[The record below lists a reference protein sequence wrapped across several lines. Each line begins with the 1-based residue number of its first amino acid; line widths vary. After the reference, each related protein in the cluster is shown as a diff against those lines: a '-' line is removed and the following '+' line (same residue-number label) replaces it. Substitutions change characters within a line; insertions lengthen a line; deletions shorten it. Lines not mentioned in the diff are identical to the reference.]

1 MANAH
6 LIKEI
11 RIETEDRPGMLEE
24 ISSALSDSKINIKH
38 IAAYAQEGKAHFMIV
53 SEDNEKAYQA
63 LRSKGYVA
71 IEKEVV
77 LLGLADTVGMLKQVA
92 EKIKAAGI
100 SLNYLY
106 GTTCAD
112 GCESQLIM
120 SSNDNKKLLS
130 VLA

>member
-1 MANAH
+1 MVKAN

-11 RIETEDRPGMLEE
+11 RIETADRPGMLEE
-24 ISSALSDSKINIKH
+24 ISGALSDNKINIKH
-38 IAAYAQEGKAHFMIV
+38 IAVYAQEGRAHFMIV
-53 SEDNEKAYQA
+53 SDNNEKAYQA

-71 IEKEVV
+71 TEKEVV
-77 LLGLADTVGMLKQVA
+77 ILKLADKIGMLKEAA
-92 EKIKAAGI
+92 EKLKSAGI

-120 SSNDNKKLLS
+120 SANDNKKLLS

>member
-1 MANAH
+1 MAKVH

-24 ISSALSDSKINIKH
+24 ISSALSDTKINIKH
-38 IAAYAQEGKAHFMIV
+38 IAVYAQEGKAHFMIV
-53 SEDNEKAYQA
+53 SENNEKAYQA
-63 LRSKGYVA
+63 LRSKGYVG

-77 LLGLADTVGMLKQVA
+77 LLKLPDKIGMLKEVA

-100 SLNYLY
+100 SLHYLY

-112 GCESQLIM
+112 ACESQLVM